1 MTRDELIARIEAGE
15 TGPELLCAIA
25 YVARWRFDEGIVAM
39 GQPAEGL
46 LNLADDI
53 GDFSG
58 AVRALEIPN
67 WLTSLD
73 AAVALVGDVYW
84 IVDGF
89 GKASVWGEGVKRGQ
103 SRING
108 NPAAAIVAA
117 WLKATA

>member
-25 YVARWRFDEGIVAM
+25 HEARWRFDEGLVAM

-53 GDFSG
+53 GDFDG

-73 AAVALVGDVYW
+73 AATALVGDIKW
-84 IVDGF
+84 LISAAGT
-89 GKASVWGEGVKRGQ
+89 
-103 SRING
+103 
-108 NPAAAIVAA
+108 PAAALVAA